1 MYQVTAILIGAGLRG
16 AKAYATYAKEYPANF
31 RIKAVAEPNDVRRE
45 SFAKEYEISDEFCFK
60 DYKEV
65 LERPKFADCV
75 LVCTQDHEHFEPVM
89 MALRKGY
96 HVLCEKPMSVEREEM
111 LLMEKAAAEY
121 DRVLSVCHVLRYS
134 PFFKKIKSL
143 LQEEIIGKLI
153 NIRHTEN
160 VGFWH
165 YAHSFVRGNWR
176 NKELSCPIIMAKC
189 CHDLDILLWLAGSRC
204 SKIQSFGDLT
214 FFRTENA
221 PNEAPKYCMDGCPHM
236 ESCPYY
242 APRFY
247 LEHPKAVE
255 DKLIY
260 AVSEEIDSDRVM
272 EKLAS
277 GPYGRCVF
285 YCDNNVCDHQIVNI
299 EFENGVRA
307 DFTMSA
313 FSKECFREI
322 LLMGTKGQI
331 WGNME
336 KGEIIV
342 DDFVSGSRTNIQV
355 HTPEGGHSGSDT
367 AMMREFT
374 ALIANDGKGI
384 RTTDVSVSVDSHL
397 MALAAEESR
406 QYAKIIDFREFRGRT
421 S

>member
-89 MALRKGY
+89 LALRKGY

-111 LLMEKAAAEY
+111 LLMEKAATRLGH
-121 DRVLSVCHVLRYS
+121 DFPHL
-134 PFFKKIKSL
+134 
-143 LQEEIIGKLI
+143 
-153 NIRHTEN
+153 N

-247 LEHPKAVE
+247 LEHTKAVE